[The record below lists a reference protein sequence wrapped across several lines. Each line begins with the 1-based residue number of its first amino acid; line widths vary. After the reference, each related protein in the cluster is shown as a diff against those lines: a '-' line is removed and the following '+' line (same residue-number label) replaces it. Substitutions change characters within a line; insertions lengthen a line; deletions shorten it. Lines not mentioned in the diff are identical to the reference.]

1 LAILVVLPAT
11 LAVSARATELVLA
24 HFVSTNHPMH
34 RAVFVPLAARLLS
47 DSGGELTLRIN
58 PGLSDPARQY
68 QRVTNREADL
78 VFGLPDY
85 TPELFPRTRLIELPE
100 LAHDP
105 GAATRM
111 LGNGLPRTLAP
122 EYSAVIPLGLWV
134 GEPAVLVSSGRAIH
148 TLADV
153 AGRRIRVADPG
164 AARLVELWGATPVIL
179 TANQILPAFQSSEID
194 AALIG
199 ASGIAPFQL
208 DTVAKACTLNLPVV
222 LTSFYLLM
230 NRQAWE
236 ALPGA
241 QQEVLRAATGLTL
254 SLSATSAYDEAGRD
268 GLTKLQQ
275 ANAEIVELTHEQ
287 AAPFQAGSRTV
298 VEESLGLVTAQGIDG
313 QKVLE
318 NFRPRLTVTRAVSSV
333 EIRAHGAE
341 GLVYGLSSSVDL
353 LTWTPLDV
361 RVGDGEGEAMWSVP
375 LVGANARVLRA
386 EVR

>member
-1 LAILVVLPAT
+1 MAILVVLPT
-11 LAVSARATELVLA
+11 LTVSVRATELVLA
-24 HFVSTNHPMH
+24 HFVGTNHPMH
-34 RAVFVPLAARLLS
+34 KAVFVPLAARLLS

-58 PGLSDPARQY
+58 PGLSDPARQF

-100 LAHDP
+100 FAHHP
-105 GAATRM
+105 EAATRM
-111 LGNGLPRTLAP
+111 LGNGIPRTLAP
-122 EYSAVIPLGLWV
+122 DYAAVIPLGLWV
-134 GEPAVLVSSGRAIH
+134 GEPAVLVSSGRAIR

-164 AARLVELWGATPVIL
+164 AARLLELWGAIPVML

-194 AALIG
+194 AAFIG
-199 ASGIAPFQL
+199 GSGIAPFQL
-208 DTVAKACTLNLPVV
+208 DTIAKACTLNLPVV

-236 ALPGA
+236 ALPA
-241 QQEVLRAATGLTL
+241 TQQEVLRAATGLNL
-254 SLSATSAYDEAGRD
+254 SLSATSAYEEAGRD
-268 GLTKLQQ
+268 GLTRLRQ
-275 ANAEIVELTHEQ
+275 ANAEIVELTPEQ
-287 AAPFQAGSRTV
+287 AAPFQVASRTV
-298 VEESLGLVTAQGIDG
+298 VEESLRLLTAQGIDG

-333 EIRAHGAE
+333 DIRAHGAQ
-341 GLVYGLSSSVDL
+341 GLIYGLSSSVDL
-353 LTWTPLDV
+353 VTWTPLEDH
-361 RVGDGEGEAMWSVP
+361 VGDGEGEATWSVP
-375 LVGANARVLRA
+375 LPGSNARAVRA

>member
-1 LAILVVLPAT
+1 MAIFVVLATLVVS
-11 LAVSARATELVLA
+11 VQATELVLA
-24 HFVSTNHPMH
+24 HFIATNHPMH
-34 RAVFVPLAARLLS
+34 RAVFVPLAARLQS
-47 DSGGELTLRIN
+47 DSGGELTLRII
-58 PGLSDPARQY
+58 PGLSDPARQF

-111 LGNGLPRTLAP
+111 LGNGIPRTLAP
-122 EYSAVIPLGLWV
+122 DYAAVIPLGLWV
-134 GEPAVLVSSGRAIH
+134 GEPAVLVSSGRAIR

-164 AARLVELWGATPVIL
+164 AARLLALWGATPVIL

-199 ASGIAPFQL
+199 GSGIVPFQL

-236 ALPGA
+236 SLPAA

-268 GLTKLQQ
+268 GMTRLRQ
-275 ANAEIVELTHEQ
+275 ANAEIVELTPEQ
-287 AAPFQAGSRTV
+287 AAPFQAASRTL
-298 VEESLGLVTAQGIDG
+298 VEETLGSLTVQGIDG
-313 QKVLE
+313 QKVLD
-318 NFRPRLTVTRAVSSV
+318 NFRPRLTVTGAVSSV
-333 EIRAHGAE
+333 DIRAHGAQ

-353 LTWTPLDV
+353 VTWTPLED
-361 RVGDGEGEAMWSVP
+361 RVGDREGETMWSVP
-375 LVGANARVLRA
+375 LLGANARVVRA